1 MIKSAASFPKM
12 VAYDRLPGSGG
23 VPVRKWIA
31 TLVGSTLATLTLCG
45 SSMAQTTLVDIS
57 ANFFDCNQGSSTSGA
72 SVECIRPLG
81 RSMANG
87 VASVGHVGVL
97 ASATTFTRSFA
108 ASAGARAN
116 FEDFVVFSGSGLGL
130 VPVTINL
137 VINGQLVVPF
147 SLDSVTAGVKAFA
160 SIGGTNVGKL
170 TAINQ
175 GRGATCLTSSFG
187 GLSCA
192 GTTVSGTLLS
202 QSVLVPL
209 NTPVSIFFELEA
221 LTAAANV
228 GESAFADFS
237 HSLDFPL
244 NGPVFNLPDGVTA
257 NSATSFIVDNR
268 FTPPALAVPEPAT
281 VALMALGLAALVGL
295 ARRCALS

>member
-1 MIKSAASFPKM
+1 M
-12 VAYDRLPGSGG
+12 
-23 VPVRKWIA
+23 RKWIA
-31 TLVGSTLATLTLCG
+31 TLVVSALATLTLCG
-45 SSMAQTTLVDIS
+45 SSMAQTTLVDVS
-57 ANFFDCNQGSSTSGA
+57 ANFFDCSQGLSNTSGA
-72 SVECIRPLG
+72 SVECSRPLG
-81 RSMANG
+81 SSKASA
-87 VASVGHVGVL
+87 VAAVGHVGVL